1 MSAKPKIT
9 RVKPV
14 INTVR
19 IRVQSMDGN
28 KPLKTESITLY
39 GANADDVFKAVSAW
53 VDETLIT

>member
-1 MSAKPKIT
+1 MPNDKIT

-14 INTVR
+14 VNTVR

-39 GANADDVFKAVSAW
+39 GANADEIFKLVSAW
-53 VDETLIT
+53 VDETVIGE

>member
-1 MSAKPKIT
+1 MPDNKIT

-14 INTVR
+14 VNTVR

-39 GANADDVFKAVSAW
+39 GADFDAISKLVSAW
-53 VDETLIT
+53 VDETVIGK